1 MLFKVASAI
10 PNQKPGVMNT
20 LAGKMA
26 AVFRSKEALFTFWG
40 GRGGAGRFRSL
51 LKAAAVHWQAHKF

>member
-1 MLFKVASAI
+1 MPI
-10 PNQKPGVMNT
+10 QKPGVMNT
-20 LAGKMA
+20 LTGKMA

-40 GRGGAGRFRSL
+40 GKGGAGRFRSL